1 MLPQLQQDL
10 SLLRVVVGLVERGLL
25 DGGLLII
32 FRECLIFALR
42 FIVLL
47 VPSSII
53 FFLLVKFVIDS
64 VVKVGVVVDLVLLVN
79 VTHPRP
85 EFDDPCRLD
94 ESLDAV
100 RELY

>member
-1 MLPQLQQDL
+1 
-10 SLLRVVVGLVERGLL
+10 
-25 DGGLLII
+25 
-32 FRECLIFALR
+32 
-42 FIVLL
+42 
-47 VPSSII
+47 
-53 FFLLVKFVIDS
+53 VIDS
-64 VVKVGVVVDLVLLVN
+64 VVKVGVVVDLVLFVN